1 MDPLA
6 IVVTVSALYLLLC
19 ILVSLFIDADATT
32 FLYSKLGPPVSR
44 QLAGKVLWIVGAG
57 RGLGAAIAV
66 SAASRGAASCGRRT
80 SWWRG
85 WTWPTRRG
93 TRPRW
98 RACWR

>member
-44 QLAGKVLWIVGAG
+44 QLAGRCVCRVYI
-57 RGLGAAIAV
+57 
-66 SAASRGAASCGRRT
+66 
-80 SWWRG
+80 
-85 WTWPTRRG
+85 P
-93 TRPRW
+93 
-98 RACWR
+98 ACRVCKLCRN